1 MIEQDIEERNIL
13 AYEPTNKLLKMFAGP
28 AIISMLANS
37 LYNIIDQIFI
47 GQAVGYLGN
56 AATTIAFPIVTVVLA
71 LGTLFGVGGS
81 AFAAIKLGEG
91 RKDVAE
97 KVLNTVT
104 AVAFIVGVVL
114 TVGGL
119 LLLEPLLTVFGA
131 TEKTM
136 QYSKEFGGVMIAI
149 IPMTMLI
156 IGLSNLARADGS
168 PRLAMRGLVS
178 GVLLNVLLAP
188 LFIFQF
194 GWGVLGAALAT
205 ACAQLLSLCTFI
217 WYFLRKS
224 KMRLQ
229 LGLLLHPDM
238 NMCRKPMAIGF
249 SSCILQSGATLLQV
263 CMNNSLLYYGNLS
276 PVGGDMAISAMG
288 IVMKVN
294 MIVISI
300 CVGIGAGAQPI
311 IGFNRGANEP
321 KRVKETYML
330 AAKVASAITIFGW
343 LCCQLIPEEIL
354 QIFGSNGEEFM
365 IFAVSCMRLFL
376 GGVFV
381 AGFQIISTS
390 YFQATGQ
397 PLKASVLSMLR
408 QLILLLPLIFIL
420 PFWFG
425 LDGILYAGT
434 IADLVAAS
442 IVAIF
447 MIKEM
452 KKLNEEIAKGDRS
465 CQLKGSGV

>member
-1 MIEQDIEERNIL
+1 MEELKIEERNIL
-13 AYEPTNKLLKMFAGP
+13 AYESPKKLLKMFAWP

-104 AVAFIVGVVL
+104 TMAFIIGIIMMIA
-114 TVGGL
+114 GL
-119 LLLEPLLTVFGA
+119 IYLEPILKISGA
-131 TEKTM
+131 TDQTM

-149 IPMTMLI
+149 IPITMLI
-156 IGLSNLARADGS
+156 IGLANLARADGN
-168 PRLAMRGLVS
+168 PRLAMRSLVS
-178 GVLLNVLLAP
+178 GVVINLLLAP
-188 LFIFQF
+188 FFIFQF
-194 GWGVLGAALAT
+194 HWGVWGAALAT
-205 ACAQLLSLCTFI
+205 ACAQIFSLAVLI
-217 WYFLRKS
+217 WYFVRSS
-224 KMRLQ
+224 KMRLS
-229 LGLLLHPDM
+229 LHYLLNPDL
-238 NMCRKPMAIGF
+238 NICRKVMAIGF
-249 SSCILQSGATLLQV
+249 SSCILQSGATILQI

-294 MIVISI
+294 MIVIST
-300 CVGIGAGAQPI
+300 CVGIGMGAQPI
-311 IGFNRGANEP
+311 IGFNRGAGEP
-321 KRVKETYML
+321 ARVKETYLL
-330 AAKVASAITIFGW
+330 AAKVASAVTVTGW
-343 LCCQLIPEEIL
+343 LCCQFIPEEIL
-354 QIFGSNGEEFM
+354 LIFGSNGEDFM
-365 IFAVSCMRLFL
+365 DFAVSCMQLFL

-397 PLKASVLSMLR
+397 PLKASLLSMLR
-408 QLILLLPLIFIL
+408 QLILLLPLIFLL
-420 PFWFG
+420 PLWFG
-425 LDGILYAGT
+425 LYGILYAGM
-434 IADLVAAS
+434 ISDLVAAA
-442 IVAIF
+442 IVAVF
-447 MIKEM
+447 MVKEM
-452 KKLNEEIAKGDRS
+452 KKLNREIAKKTIVS
-465 CQLKGSGV
+465 K